1 MSSVHEIETTLRQL
15 PPHQR
20 WEMARWLLENL
31 QRSALR
37 QTEAHNSGEN
47 GTPAAPLPD
56 YTARRQ
62 RIFGDKVLP
71 NMVLVASGQEPW

>member
-1 MSSVHEIETTLRQL
+1 MKSRQRYGNCPRTSGGKWPVGCLWISS
-15 PPHQR
+15 
-20 WEMARWLLENL
+20 A
-31 QRSALR
+31 ALR

-71 NMVLVASGQEPW
+71 NMVLVARGREPW